1 MSNAILRHELKAKV
15 LKMLFVFQTL
25 VSFCFLLNGR
35 MLGQAFY
42 SESVSN
48 GHVTPNP
55 DNLLDCLAFVRHDS
69 VKRYLKLDDE
79 QSKWVE
85 DLLRDTGGDPGSYS
99 VSFSSETEIAKL
111 DRNQVLATA
120 RNVVAA
126 RESIALAMIDPVQ
139 RDKLRFVTLFVEVK
153 RWGIRESLLKG
164 FVGEELGLSEGQ
176 YQLIADKLD
185 LLEKERQSE
194 MRSIGK
200 KIESDIVSE
209 ITAEQQELWKKSV
222 GNDFQFLETEQEK
235 RMHRAFAAMGR
246 KPVIPNPDALRECVI
261 LLQRQDVA
269 QELMH
274 SDEQS
279 SSFKKASRS
288 MTDPAWV
295 SSMLNDKQ
303 LVRVKQLA
311 FRYEAFRI
319 GIHKSMS
326 DGYLGKTLGISKS
339 QADAILKLMPE
350 HQRLVIAAEHES
362 IKKCLLG
369 LSERL
374 DKHQKSTLAQ
384 IIQVN
389 CEGVE

>member
-1 MSNAILRHELKAKV
+1 MINAILRHELNAKV
-15 LKMLFVFQTL
+15 LKVLFVFQTL

-35 MLGQAFY
+35 MLGQTNY
-42 SESVSN
+42 SESVAN
-48 GHVTPNP
+48 DHVTPNP
-55 DNLLDCLAFVRHDS
+55 DNLLDCLAFARYDS
-69 VKRYLKLDDE
+69 VKKHLKLDDE
-79 QSKWVE
+79 QSQWVDE
-85 DLLRDTGGDPGSYS
+85 LLRDTGEDPGSYS
-99 VSFSSETEIAKL
+99 VSFSSEAEIAKL
-111 DRNQVLATA
+111 NRNQVRATA

-126 RESIALAMIDPVQ
+126 REAIALAMIDPVQ

-153 RWGIRESLLKG
+153 RWGIREALLKG
-164 FVGEELGLSEGQ
+164 FVGEELGFSEGQ
-176 YQLIADKLD
+176 YQLIEDKLD

-194 MRSIGK
+194 MSSIGK
-200 KIESDIVSE
+200 KIEADIVSE

-222 GNDFQFLETEQEK
+222 GNDFHFFETEREK
-235 RMHRAFAAMGR
+235 RMQRAFTAMGR
-246 KPVIPNPDALRECVI
+246 KPVISNPDALRECVI

-269 QELMH
+269 EELMLSAEH
-274 SDEQS
+274 S
-279 SSFKKASRS
+279 SSFKTASRS
-288 MTDPAWV
+288 MADPKWV

-303 LVRVKQLA
+303 LLRVKQLA
-311 FRYEAFRI
+311 FRYEAFRV

-326 DGYLGKTLGISKS
+326 EGYLGKTLGISKS
-339 QADAILKLMPE
+339 QADAILKMMPE